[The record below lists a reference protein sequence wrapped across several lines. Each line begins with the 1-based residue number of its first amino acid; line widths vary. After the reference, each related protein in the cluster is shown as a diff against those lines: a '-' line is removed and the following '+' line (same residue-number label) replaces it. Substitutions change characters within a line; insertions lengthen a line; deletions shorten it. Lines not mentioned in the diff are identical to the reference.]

1 MFAVL
6 VSGGKQYMVRPGSVI
21 FTEKLEG
28 EVGSKI
34 QLTDVLMV
42 KTQEGYITGTDLCQK
57 ASAFVEVEILE
68 HKKTDKVIVFK
79 KKRRHNYR
87 RKKGHRQNVTVMRV
101 LNISVN
107 V

>member
-21 FTEKLEG
+21 STEKFEA
-28 EVGSKI
+28 EVGSKLD
-34 QLTDVLMV
+34 LTDVLMV
-42 KTQEGYITGTDLCQK
+42 KTNSGYITGADLCQK
-57 ASAFVEVEILE
+57 ASASVSVQILE

-87 RKKGHRQNVTVMRV
+87 RKKGHRQNITVMRV
-101 LNISVN
+101 LAVN
-107 V
+107 AAG